1 MTSRKPTGRNSTQK
15 GGTGDSRKASA
26 RKHATKGAAG
36 AKSVHTI
43 HEANPWTENVGNHPE
58 RKDSPEYTKARK
70 ILINIVGTSQP
81 WYLGE
86 KPYQDHH
93 GGGLWVKDEEG
104 WFLLKNL
111 AGIEWSAQFCADP
124 KKVDFLRRNARRLY
138 AKFPLTAIE
147 FKKMGFDLDELL
159 NTPITDAAGIE
170 RWTDSICNA
179 SVPLPQGRHTGTLPK
194 DGGVHH
200 YPTPITDIELFK
212 RDDFQLFVT
221 DEEGQPAAVVPVAHR
236 GSGDSKVEV
245 VYATP
250 GTKLHKQHTAA
261 HQDSKRLVLS
271 GDHPAAKKAF
281 EKQAGKS
288 AGTSRTK
295 AR

>member
-1 MTSRKPTGRNSTQK
+1 MPTKKAAAGKSTIGKVEGNSQK
-15 GGTGDSRKASA
+15 SSA
-26 RKHATKGAAG
+26 RKSGTKS
-36 AKSVHTI
+36 AKNGNGVHTI
-43 HEANPWTENVGNHPE
+43 HEADPWTENVGNHPE
-58 RKDSPEYTKARK
+58 RKDSPEYAKARK
-70 ILINIVGTSQP
+70 LLISIVGTAQP

-124 KKVDFLRRNARRLY
+124 KKVDFLRRNAKRLY
-138 AKFPLTAIE
+138 DKFPLTAQE

-212 RDDFQLFVT
+212 QDDFQLFVT
-221 DEEGQPAAVVPVAHR
+221 DDEGQPAAVVPVAHR
-236 GSGDSKVEV
+236 GSGNAQVEV
-245 VYATP
+245 AYATP
-250 GTKLHKQHTAA
+250 GTKLHKQHAAA
-261 HQDSKRLVLS
+261 HQNNKRLVLS
-271 GDHPAAKKAF
+271 GDHQVAKKAF
-281 EKQAGKS
+281 AKQAGKT
-288 AGTSRTK
+288 AKTA